1 MPDQR
6 GVNKVE
12 RSLRE
17 GSKVGLSG
25 MREKIGQVGAGRTMA
40 VGWLGNEE
48 ISETQYSA
56 PCSQSRGIIR
66 SRAYLY
72 VGMGVAENA
81 MGRVEG
87 RTIQC
92 GLKDV
97 VSVEHWE
104 GSLVNWDLG

>member
-48 ISETQYSA
+48 ISETQYSGQLPA
-56 PCSQSRGIIR
+56 RNPVASSARGLTCMSGWVLQRTQWVESR
-66 SRAYLY
+66 
-72 VGMGVAENA
+72 VGRFSAA
-81 MGRVEG
+81 
-87 RTIQC
+87 
-92 GLKDV
+92 
-97 VSVEHWE
+97 
-104 GSLVNWDLG
+104 